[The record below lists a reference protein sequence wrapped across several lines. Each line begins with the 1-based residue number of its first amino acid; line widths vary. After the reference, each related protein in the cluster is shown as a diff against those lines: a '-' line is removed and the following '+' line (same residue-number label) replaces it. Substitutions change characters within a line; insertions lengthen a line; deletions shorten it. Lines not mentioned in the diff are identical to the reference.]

1 MVVLVALNWWRQ
13 DVRKVDFSER
23 SNPDCPARPIAM
35 HSGLRLFLKS
45 DVSFYNFTIL
55 CKGTS
60 IKESPII
67 YLALEASP
75 KIFDDFEIPAP

>member
-35 HSGLRLFLKS
+35 HSGLNFFLKS
-45 DVSFYNFTIL
+45 DLSFY
-55 CKGTS
+55 
-60 IKESPII
+60 
-67 YLALEASP
+67 
-75 KIFDDFEIPAP
+75 IFYDFMKREHPLKRVSSNLSCFGGLDDVEIPRS

>member
-1 MVVLVALNWWRQ
+1 MYVQIWLYFSNPSSSDHNLMVLVVALNWWRQ

-35 HSGLRLFLKS
+35 HSRLRLFLKS
-45 DVSFYNFTIL
+45 DVSFYNFIIL

-60 IKESPII
+60 IKES
-67 YLALEASP
+67 LL
-75 KIFDDFEIPAP
+75 